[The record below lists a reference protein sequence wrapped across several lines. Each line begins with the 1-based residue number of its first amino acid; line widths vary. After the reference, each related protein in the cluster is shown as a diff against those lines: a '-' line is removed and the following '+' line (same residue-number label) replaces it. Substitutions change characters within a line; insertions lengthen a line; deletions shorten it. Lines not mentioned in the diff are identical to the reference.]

1 MFHKRLLILYI
12 CIIIIKQHQTY
23 SNIEP
28 PKHYNLNMITYSHQI
43 INIIIC
49 VNNNKHNEYLK
60 KSHNK
65 IMYTIN
71 GNISGK
77 SNINIIMINKGSS
90 NLAKYLDIIK
100 ITIHNENREIVILPE
115 SNLKENENTFEVH
128 FPEFNVESKFI
139 QGLGYARI
147 SMLIH
152 KSVTYNRMKEIDDYY
167 ISTVWIKVKTG
178 KRNSTII
185 MGGYRQWTIP
195 SKLNVHNSNHPQ
207 NQFQRYTLIQ
217 NQIIKA
223 INSGH
228 KVILGWDSNL
238 DTLESN
244 DPLGREDTKEMYV
257 EYMNMINDVNLTRHN
272 TKPTRH
278 RSGQRSSCLDHFLS
292 NCP

>member
-28 PKHYNLNMITYSHQI
+28 PMHYNLNMITYSHQI

-100 ITIHNENREIVILPE
+100 ITIHNENPEIVILPE

-128 FPEFNVESKFI
+128 FPEFNVVSQFI

-147 SMLIH
+147 SMLNH
-152 KSVTYNRMKEIDDYY
+152 KSVT
-167 ISTVWIKVKTG
+167 
-178 KRNSTII
+178 
-185 MGGYRQWTIP
+185 
-195 SKLNVHNSNHPQ
+195 
-207 NQFQRYTLIQ
+207 
-217 NQIIKA
+217 
-223 INSGH
+223 
-228 KVILGWDSNL
+228 
-238 DTLESN
+238 
-244 DPLGREDTKEMYV
+244 
-257 EYMNMINDVNLTRHN
+257 
-272 TKPTRH
+272 
-278 RSGQRSSCLDHFLS
+278 
-292 NCP
+292 